1 MSGRVGALSRPW
13 WARLRLFSL
22 AAEVMLAEK
31 DENAEEKSHLDGS
44 PFARASLKSGKNES
58 SSYFRRKEKMFR
70 FFICRM
76 VKAQSFYWVVLC
88 DVALNILL
96 CRVCFP
102 GSLPHRDVSED
113 GPGAQE
119 LLPVLLQLL
128 RFLGGFWSCKIRSYD
143 SCQLPLLWLHS
154 FYLFPGAAEM
164 NKLPDMFWLMFTSRI
179 KLSNREVH
187 PQVNAK

>member
-128 RFLGGFWSCKIRSYD
+128 RFLGLQKLIKT
-143 SCQLPLLWLHS
+143 HS
-154 FYLFPGAAEM
+154 NG
-164 NKLPDMFWLMFTSRI
+164 WRHVIS
-179 KLSNREVH
+179 
-187 PQVNAK
+187 